1 MTELKVVITIDKS
14 TRGEVLPGL
23 LATTKGQS
31 QHAQMKIWKI
41 ILLWTT
47 DVVSCIYNMNID
59 MQNPARASSAQQYL
73 FAVFSIYISTSWLT
87 GQCQLLV
94 AWQL

>member
-1 MTELKVVITIDKS
+1 MTELKVVITIDTA

-23 LATTKGQS
+23 LATTEGQS

-47 DVVSCIYNMNID
+47 VVVSCINNMNID
-59 MQNPARASSAQQYL
+59 TQNPATASLAQQYL
-73 FAVFSIYISTSWLT
+73 FSIYISTSWLP

-94 AWQL
+94 AWQLYEK